1 LLIWEIDDFMTL
13 KLTNKQRVLNIFAK
27 KKIDR
32 VVYSPRLYY
41 WYFGN
46 RLFMKRNIE
55 KYLQTKIP
63 ERFLKKSQLELYDLL
78 GASPRYTLETLYLP
92 LIDFKIN
99 PEANIQTITKPG
111 SKKGESI
118 TKYKTPL
125 GELTQKIAI
134 GGGLS
139 GHYTEFPVKT
149 VEDMKI
155 MKYILE
161 NTVCHF
167 LEANYQ
173 KAEEQIGERGVV
185 CTYIE
190 SSPYQRLVKTTIGF
204 VRTVSL
210 LKRKTNETE
219 NFISFLEDWD
229 NQMYNEIIN
238 SPIDIINFGENIDGN
253 LSPPP
258 YFERYLIPYYEKRV
272 KELHKAG
279 KYCHIHMDGSLKDLL
294 PYLADLPFD
303 GLEALTP
310 KPQGDVSLEE
320 LKDAIG
326 NKIFLDGIPSI
337 LFLPQYS
344 NDYVREYTQKV
355 LEMFSP
361 NLILGVSDELSPNG
375 DIRKIEMIAEIVKKF
390 EP

>member
-1 LLIWEIDDFMTL
+1 MTL
-13 KLTNKQRVLNIFAK
+13 RLTNKQRVLNIFAK
-27 KKIDR
+27 KKIDQ

-41 WYFGN
+41 WYLGN
-46 RLFMKRNIE
+46 RLFMKRNVE
-55 KYLQTKIP
+55 KHLQTEIP

-99 PEANIQTITKPG
+99 PEAKIQLITKRG
-111 SKKGESI
+111 SKLGESI

-139 GHYTEFPVKT
+139 GHYIEFPVKT

-155 MKYILE
+155 MKYIME
-161 NTVCHF
+161 NTECHF
-167 LEANYQ
+167 LEDNYK
-173 KAEEQIGERGVV
+173 KAEDQIGDRGVV

-204 VRTVSL
+204 TRTVRL
-210 LKRKTNETE
+210 LKSRPHETE
-219 NFISFLEDWD
+219 NFIFFLEEWD

-238 SPIDIINFGENIDGN
+238 SPIKIINFGENIDGN

-258 YFERYLIPYYEKRV
+258 YFEKYLMPYYEKRV
-272 KELHKAG
+272 KQLHQAN

-294 PYLADLPFD
+294 PFFSDLPFD

-326 NKIFLDGIPSI
+326 DKIFLDGIPSI

-344 NDYVREYTQKV
+344 YDYIRKYTLKV

-375 DIRKIEMIAEIVKKF
+375 DICKVEMIAEIIKNF